1 MINSGG
7 QVDDDELGTAL
18 IGAALKVHSALGP
31 GLLESVYE
39 TCLAHELTKLGI
51 RVERQVP
58 VAVEYDG
65 ITFDQGFRIDLLVK
79 GSVLAELKVVEKLLP
94 IHQAQLLT
102 YLRLTKRRVG
112 YLLNFNVIHMREG
125 GIKRLVNG

>member
-1 MINSGG
+1 MVNSGG
-7 QVDDDELGTAL
+7 LVDDDEVGTAL

-39 TCLAHELTKLGI
+39 TCVAHELTKLGI

-65 ITFDQGFRIDLLVK
+65 ITFDQGFRIDLLVSS
-79 GSVLAELKVVEKLLP
+79 SVLAELKVVEKLLP

-112 YLLNFNVIHMREG
+112 YLLNFNVLHMREG